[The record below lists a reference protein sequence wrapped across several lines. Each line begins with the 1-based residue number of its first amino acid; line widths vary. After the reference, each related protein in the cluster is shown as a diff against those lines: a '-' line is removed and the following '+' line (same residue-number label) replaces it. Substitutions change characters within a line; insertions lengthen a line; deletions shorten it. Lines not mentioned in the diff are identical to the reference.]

1 MRKLIL
7 FATPLI
13 LAIIIFG
20 GIFLL
25 VNKGGDKG
33 ALQVTS
39 VPQSNVYLDGKIVGK
54 TPLCIGG
61 ENCKVSSFLPVGNY
75 TLKLVALQEDF
86 IPYEEKIPI
95 NKSTL
100 TVVDRTFLEGAG
112 QKGSVISLLP
122 LDKKKDIQLL
132 VISFPDKANV
142 FLDKTKVGDTPL
154 LLEDVTESD
163 HDLLITKGGYTDK
176 LVKIRIREGYK
187 LTALVYLGVDLS
199 LASPSAE
206 ESTQASESASIKVQ
220 KVVILNTPTG
230 FLRVRSASSTASLEI
245 TRVSPGET
253 FELVSEGSGWFEIRL
268 KDGKTGW
275 VSSQYAKRE

>member
-1 MRKLIL
+1 M

-25 VNKGGDKG
+25 VNRGGDKG

-39 VPQSNVYLDGKIVGK
+39 VPQSNVYLDGKLIGK

-61 ENCKVSSFLPVGNY
+61 ENCKISSFLPAGNY
-75 TLKLVALQEDF
+75 TLKLVPFEEGDL

-112 QKGSVISLLP
+112 QKGSVISLSP
-122 LDKKKDIQLL
+122 LDDKKDLQLL
-132 VISFPDKANV
+132 IISFPDKANV
-142 FLDKTKVGDTPL
+142 FLDKTKVGETPL

-163 HDLLITKGGYTDK
+163 HDLLMTKEGYTDK
-176 LVKIRIREGYK
+176 LVKIRPREGYK

-206 ESTQASESASIKVQ
+206 ESAQVPEAASIKVQ
-220 KVVILNTPTG
+220 KVVILDTPTG

-253 FELVSEGSGWFEIRL
+253 FELISEGSGWFEIKL